1 MERSNDGFRGSHN
14 RAYPGELLQRLYFPV
29 HLRKSVVFPP
39 SHCPH
44 CLHRLA
50 WYEILP
56 VLSYLCLRGRCSYC
70 GVRISLQYTLVE
82 LLSGSV
88 AGVIVWRFGLG
99 PDFAVYLIAAGVLI
113 VASGID
119 ARIGILPDVL
129 LVSATLLA
137 IPASDLVL
145 GHGWLAPLSG
155 CLLGGGSFWLLSVL
169 YRRFRC
175 RDGLGLGNAKLMCLL
190 GALAGPLALP
200 SIMFMGVLLALTFV
214 LISRHAPRL
223 PCRSA
228 PGSPSVFFFT
238 LFCQG

>member
-145 GHGWLAPLSG
+145 GHGWLAPSPAACWAEARSG
-155 CLLGGGSFWLLSVL
+155 SCPSSTDVFV
-169 YRRFRC
+169 
-175 RDGLGLGNAKLMCLL
+175 
-190 GALAGPLALP
+190 AGTVSAWETP
-200 SIMFMGVLLALTFV
+200 SLCV
-214 LISRHAPRL
+214 
-223 PCRSA
+223 CSA
-228 PGSPSVFFFT
+228 PWLAPWHSPQSCSWVSYSR
-238 LFCQG
+238 